1 MLGLFLHIASQ
12 RIPGPQIRIHCPW
25 CGGRGVTA
33 QTFDQ
38 REGFGL
44 IIPSPEDSVTTT
56 FAKCDACRRIMLA
69 KVPAAELAGLSPEE
83 LEHLLAK
90 RVSPV
95 LKVLTIL
102 GLVLFW
108 APFLGLSLAVVAL
121 LWSLRTGGWTRTA
134 SVIATVLSATMTAT
148 VIVILCTE

>member
-1 MLGLFLHIASQ
+1 M
-12 RIPGPQIRIHCPW
+12 
-25 CGGRGVTA
+25 
-33 QTFDQ
+33 
-38 REGFGL
+38 